1 MGEPKQTS
9 SSNNDWLIA
18 TCPDC
23 SKQIKA
29 KREILQTASSITCP
43 YCQSSFNIGNDSKG
57 HSEERQYAKA
67 EKLTETPEKGI
78 RKRKSS
84 KKRKIKERDLEEVD

>member
-1 MGEPKQTS
+1 MSEPKQSS

-18 TCPDC
+18 ICPDC
-23 SKQIKA
+23 SKKIKG

-43 YCQSSFNIGNDSKG
+43 YCQSSFKIGNNSKS
-57 HSEERQYAKA
+57 HLEENTYAKA
-67 EKLTETPEKGI
+67 EKFTGTPDRGI

-84 KKRKIKERDLEEVD
+84 KKGRL